1 MFHISERRKWYIGFG
16 IILLVI
22 FALLALL
29 HSRITMSIVILIL
42 LGIAIY
48 DVTQK
53 KHAILRN
60 FPVLGHMRFILEFF
74 RPEIQ
79 QYFIATNQSERPFDR
94 QIRTLVYQRAKGIE
108 DTLPFGTERDI
119 NRPGYEWILHSLAP
133 VHPDDVDPKIQIG
146 NHQCTK
152 AYVSSRLNISAMSY
166 GALSQHAIIALNKGA
181 KLGKFCHNTG
191 EGGLTDYHR
200 QGGDICLQIGT
211 GYFGF
216 RTKDGHFDPDKFA
229 IQAQYDDVK
238 MIEIKLSQGAKP
250 AHGGVLPKE
259 KLTPEIAKIRDVPMG
274 EDVISPPA
282 HTAFTTPTEMCHFI
296 QKLRALSEGKPI
308 GFKLCIGRKTEFFAI
323 CKAILATQIYPD
335 FITIDGAEGG
345 TGAAPEEYVNHMGVP
360 LEDALA
366 FVHNALVG
374 CGIREHIRI
383 VASGKNA
390 TGFDMV
396 KRVALGADVIN
407 SARAMMLSL
416 GCIQSKQCDRNTC
429 PTGVATQNPRL
440 YRALDIDDK
449 KQRVYRLHTATVKSF
464 TELVGAMGLKNPS
477 ELSASRIIRRID
489 EQTVKSLDEVY
500 QYIEKSILL
509 DDEKLPLQYAKYWR
523 QASAERF
530 SA

>member
-16 IILLVI
+16 IVLLIILA
-22 FALLALL
+22 FLALL
-29 HSRITMSIVILIL
+29 HSEITMSIVIIALI
-42 LGIAIY
+42 IVAIY

-53 KHAILRN
+53 KHTILRN
-60 FPVLGHMRFILEFF
+60 FPILGHMRFILEFF

-79 QYFIATNQSERPFDR
+79 QYFVATDQSERPFDR
-94 QIRTLVYQRAKGIE
+94 QTRSLVYQRAKGIE
-108 DTLPFGTERDI
+108 DTLPFGTERNI
-119 NRPGYEWILHSLAP
+119 NQPGYEWVLHSLAP
-133 VHPDDVDPKIQIG
+133 IHPKDVNPKIQIG

-152 AYVSSRLNISAMSY
+152 PYISSRLNISAMSY
-166 GALSQHAIIALNKGA
+166 GALSKNAIMALNKGA
-181 KLGKFCHNTG
+181 KLGGFCHNTG
-191 EGGLTDYHR
+191 EGGLTEFHR

-216 RTKDGHFDPDKFA
+216 RTKDGHFDAEKFA
-229 IQAQYDDVK
+229 IQAQYDDIK

-274 EDVISPPA
+274 EDVLSPPA
-282 HTAFTTPTEMCHFI
+282 HTAFSTPVELCQFV
-296 QKLRALSEGKPI
+296 QKLRELSGGKPI

-323 CKAILATQIYPD
+323 CKAMLKTQIFPD

-345 TGAAPEEYVNHMGVP
+345 TGAAPEEYVNHIGVP

-374 CGIREHIRI
+374 CGIREHICI
-383 VASGKNA
+383 IASGKTA

-396 KRVALGADVIN
+396 KRIALGADVIN

-416 GCIQSKQCDRNTC
+416 GCIQSKQCNRNTC

-440 YRALDIDDK
+440 YKALDIDDK
-449 KQRVYRLHTATVKSF
+449 KQRVYRFHDATVKSF

-477 ELSASRIIRRID
+477 ELSASRVIRRID
-489 EQTVKSLDEVY
+489 EKTVQSLDEVY
-500 QYIEKSILL
+500 QYLKKGSLL
-509 DDEKLPLQYAKYWR
+509 DDTNLPIQYAKYWQ
-523 QASAERF
+523 QALADQF
-530 SA
+530 